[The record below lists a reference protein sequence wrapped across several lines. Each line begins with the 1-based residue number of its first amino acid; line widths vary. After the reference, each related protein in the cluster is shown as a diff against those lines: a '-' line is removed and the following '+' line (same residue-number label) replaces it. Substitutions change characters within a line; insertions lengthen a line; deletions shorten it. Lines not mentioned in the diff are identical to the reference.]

1 LTFPN
6 VSPEPAPTIESNKPK
21 RMVLFTEL
29 PISPYLQGRLGAAEF
44 INPTEVQA
52 AAIPHAIAGKDILA
66 TAQTGTGKTLAFLVP
81 IMEKM
86 LAKPG
91 KGVEALVLVPTRELA
106 MQIDKQYEQLRGKKL
121 PAAALLIGGTRE
133 RSQIQALR
141 QGARLI
147 VATPGRFE
155 DLLDRRLFD
164 VRTVNTLVLD
174 EADRMLDMGFIPAIR
189 RIVAHIPQARQTM
202 CFSATLD
209 PAVAHLVHDYLRTPV
224 RLAFG
229 STRQAS
235 ESVDLTA
242 YEVEAD
248 QKLALLRRLLNEE
261 EGRSLVFVRTKRATE
276 RLAQKLQ
283 RGGLR
288 VSVIHGDRSQSQRT
302 SALTDFQQ
310 GKSRVLVATDVASRG
325 IHVDNV
331 AQVINYDLPNMAEDF
346 IHRVGRTGRA
356 GLSGNAI
363 TFFTPL
369 ERSDLNVI
377 ERNLKLKI
385 RRARV
390 DGDLD
395 REERV
400 KPVDVSSMV
409 PVPVRPGSK
418 MMRMPGEV
426 LQRHA

>member
-1 LTFPN
+1 
-6 VSPEPAPTIESNKPK
+6 
-21 RMVLFTEL
+21 MVLFTEL
-29 PISPYLQGRLGAAEF
+29 PISPYLQSRLAAAEF

-52 AAIPHAIAGKDILA
+52 AAIPHAIAGKDVLA
-66 TAQTGTGKTLAFLVP
+66 TAQTGTGKTLAFLIP
-81 IMEKM
+81 ILEKF
-86 LAKPG
+86 LANPG

-106 MQIDKQYEQLRGKKL
+106 MQINTQYEQLRGKKL

-133 RSQIQALR
+133 RSQIESLR
-141 QGARLI
+141 RGARLV

-155 DLLDRRLFD
+155 DLLDRRIFD
-164 VRTVNTLVLD
+164 LKTVNTLVLD

-189 RIVAHIPQARQTM
+189 RIVAQLPRARQTM

-229 STRQAS
+229 STRKAADN
-235 ESVDLTA
+235 VDLTA
-242 YEVEAD
+242 YQVEAD
-248 QKLALLRRLLNEE
+248 QKLALLRRLLQEE
-261 EGRSLVFVRTKRATE
+261 EGRSLVFCRTKRATE
-276 RLAQKLQ
+276 RLAQKLD

-302 SALTDFQQ
+302 SALTAFQQ

-325 IHVDNV
+325 IHVDNI

-346 IHRVGRTGRA
+346 IHRAGRTGRA

-369 ERSDLNVI
+369 ERSDLNAI
-377 ERNLKLKI
+377 ERNLQLKI
-385 RRARV
+385 RRVSV
-390 DGDLD
+390 DSDLD

-400 KPVDVSSMV
+400 KPVDISSMV
-409 PVPVRPGSK
+409 PVPVKPGSK
-418 MMRMPGEV
+418 MMRLPGEV
-426 LQRHA
+426 LQRHV